1 MNGNLIMKKFLLV
14 AGFAAIATV
23 GASAAMAGECSV
35 AELKGHY
42 TYWLQGYDAAGKP
55 YAEVGQEKFDGAGNV
70 TTVTGVAGAAEPTA
84 DKGTYTVNED
94 CTGTVT
100 YESGAIDKIFIA
112 PSGDSFV
119 FSSAVAGLIQSGED
133 TRVDME

>member
-1 MNGNLIMKKFLLV
+1 MKKFLLV
-14 AGFAAIATV
+14 AGVAAVATI

-35 AELKGHY
+35 ASLKGHY
-42 TYWLQGYDAAGKP
+42 TYWLQGYDAEGKP
-55 YAEVGQEKFDGAGNV
+55 YAEVGQEHFDGAGAV
-70 TTVTGVAGAAEPTA
+70 ATMTGVAGAAEPTA
-84 DKGTYTVNED
+84 DKGTYTVADD

-119 FSSAVAGLIQSGED
+119 FSSAVAGVIQSGED
-133 TRVDME
+133 TRADME